1 MLARRLRQNHKPAA
15 IRAATA
21 AMGMMTAMAVFPPV
35 ETPLLVVELSPTE
48 VDPARPA
55 LRVELVLA
63 LGAASVCSDVTVTTI
78 VVAGCPSL
86 DATVDTEV
94 CTTRDADA
102 DAVVDLAVD
111 VWLADED
118 VAMDETAVDVG
129 PLPAAVEVGVVCTEV
144 LWGMEEEVVTTMEVV
159 GMADEVGVSVEAEVE
174 GLELAMDSC
183 EEEAEAD
190 ALVNV
195 GADAVEELVTAADV
209 EAIIDDDVGVVV
221 GVCWAAPALVLV
233 LFMMER

>member
-1 MLARRLRQNHKPAA
+1 MLARRLRQNHMPAA

-21 AMGMMTAMAVFPPV
+21 AMGMMTAMAVLPPV
-35 ETPLLVVELSPTE
+35 ETPLLVVELSPTD

-94 CTTRDADA
+94 WTTRDA

-118 VAMDETAVDVG
+118 AAMDETAVDVG
-129 PLPAAVEVGVVCTEV
+129 TLPAAVEVGVVCTEV

-159 GMADEVGVSVEAEVE
+159 GMVDEVGVAVEV
-174 GLELAMDSC
+174 
-183 EEEAEAD
+183 
-190 ALVNV
+190 VNV
-195 GADAVEELVTAADV
+195 GAEAVEASVTAADV
-209 EAIIDDDVGVVV
+209 EAIIDDDDDVGVVV

-233 LFMMER
+233 MFMMER